1 MTTSAADPA
10 ATTDRLQHYPITFF
24 ATAMGFGGFTL
35 ALRAGAVSLGLGTW
49 PWQAALALTVLVFV
63 LAAAVYALKALR
75 FPGAVLAEWR
85 HPVRLAF
92 FPTVSISL
100 LIIATAALP
109 LYPAVAEVA
118 WLAGTA
124 AHAVLALAVV
134 TGWISARA
142 FQQGHLNPAWF
153 MPAVGNV
160 VVPVAGV
167 QLGYVEVSWLFFS
180 AGMIFWLLLLTLV
193 FNRLVFH
200 DPMPARLQPTLVIM
214 IAPPSV
220 ASIAWLRMTG
230 EMDAFGHILMSL
242 GYVFAALVA
251 VQLPRILR
259 LPFALSFWALS
270 FPVAALTIA
279 SLLHSEATGSQGHL
293 WVGGA
298 LMAGLTLLIVALTG
312 RTLLAIARD
321 EICKPE

>member
-1 MTTSAADPA
+1 MPPTAADSAAAPSG
-10 ATTDRLQHYPITFF
+10 LEHYPITLF
-24 ATAMGFGGFTL
+24 ATTMGLGGFTL
-35 ALRAGAVSLGLGTW
+35 ALRAGAESLGLGGW
-49 PWQAALALTVLVFV
+49 PWQAALALTVAVFV
-63 LAAAVYALKALR
+63 LVAAGYALKALR
-75 FPGAVLAEWR
+75 HPAAVVAEWR

-109 LYPAVAEVA
+109 LYPAAAEAA
-118 WLAGTA
+118 WLFGTGLQ
-124 AHAVLALAVV
+124 AVLALAVI

-153 MPAVGNV
+153 IPAVGNV
-160 VVPVAGV
+160 IVPVAGA
-167 QLGYVEVSWLFFS
+167 QMGYVETSFLFFS
-180 AGMIFWLLLLTLV
+180 AGMIFWMVLLTLV

-214 IAPPSV
+214 IAPPAV

-242 GYVFAALVA
+242 GFVFAALVA
-251 VQLPRILR
+251 VQVPRILR

-279 SLLHSEATGSQGHL
+279 SLLHHEATGTGGYL
-293 WVGGA
+293 WLGA
-298 LMAGLTLLIVALTG
+298 ALLAVLSLLIAGLVG
-312 RTLLAIARD
+312 RTLLAMVRG